1 MGILDGTYDGAR
13 DARAAAYV
21 RKQEEKSFRGLLKLF
36 NRACDATGRPRY
48 EELCSPRPFQSAAMP
63 PSSMV
68 KSSDFE
74 EATPVSHHLARS
86 DASPMIITPPP
97 GLGWDTEERVSVT
110 PELARTTRRR
120 QPTVANREI
129 LATPTVRCSTEA
141 KEFKKRE
148 AEERRTPGGVAY
160 SYERPPGDMEA
171 AIPDLEAARDAALAE
186 VAELQDLRGQA
197 DGLTRRE
204 EELTAAKAKVDAD
217 RGALERQRLEL
228 TGQSDA
234 LDGALAELE
243 IREAALTERA
253 AALDAKEVSGSDI
266 AFRIFSRS
274 FSALVPKNG

>member
-48 EELCSPRPFQSAAMP
+48 EELSSPRPFQSAAMP

-97 GLGWDTEERVSVT
+97 GLGWDTEVRVSVT
-110 PELARTTRRR
+110 PELARTARRR
-120 QPTVANREI
+120 QLSVTNQGI

-160 SYERPPGDMEA
+160 SYEQPPGDMLNEKEEDA
-171 AIPDLEAARDAALAE
+171 TTEVDSQIEVLDLDPMITKARAFCLWQIQTRGRTFRRLSGKTVQTSNPIYLLNRLVCPLLHLGRTHKNDHAI
-186 VAELQDLRGQA
+186 VQ
-197 DGLTRRE
+197 
-204 EELTAAKAKVDAD
+204 
-217 RGALERQRLEL
+217 
-228 TGQSDA
+228 
-234 LDGALAELE
+234 
-243 IREAALTERA
+243 I
-253 AALDAKEVSGSDI
+253 
-266 AFRIFSRS
+266 
-274 FSALVPKNG
+274 